1 MLSPTKLDTLR
12 GKAGAVLNST
22 FPFTKETLVNKYSVI
37 FLYQSCNSKLTQ
49 FAPKN
54 QRKNILWKMT
64 TIFFFQYYMNA
75 KIFQCYSFWKPR
87 QKKKQKQLQSF
98 RPSATVF
105 HLILRFGEQSCIQQE
120 VRGEVTIKHWA
131 CSFFYL
137 SSPEWNHAKENC
149 LTLQR
154 YIQTD

>member
-37 FLYQSCNSKLTQ
+37 SLYQSCNSKLTQ
-49 FAPKN
+49 FAPKI
-54 QRKNILWKMT
+54 QRKNILWKVT

-87 QKKKQKQLQSF
+87 QKKKTKTTTELQALCNSVSSNF
-98 RPSATVF
+98 KVLGAELHSA
-105 HLILRFGEQSCIQQE
+105 G
-120 VRGEVTIKHWA
+120 G
-131 CSFFYL
+131 
-137 SSPEWNHAKENC
+137 
-149 LTLQR
+149 QR
-154 YIQTD
+154 RSDN